1 MEEKVVR
8 IEVTAVGNFEGT
20 NVKKNKSMD
29 LKFIFGIE
37 ERSNIIQS
45 VMLVGQD
52 ISVFTKKGKE
62 KAKFLGV
69 FRFNSLHVDRD
80 GETKITFNTM
90 TEDAKMDAINEMIEN
105 SEYIKVKMVA
115 DVEMEDK
122 EDDEE

>member
-1 MEEKVVR
+1 MEEKVLR

-37 ERSNIIQS
+37 ERSNIIQA

-62 KAKFLGV
+62 
-69 FRFNSLHVDRD
+69 N
-80 GETKITFNTM
+80 NQ
-90 TEDAKMDAINEMIEN
+90 
-105 SEYIKVKMVA
+105 VA
-115 DVEMEDK
+115 GIG
-122 EDDEE
+122 